1 MRSPVRSAPSVR
13 WKTLGLIIG
22 RLRLCALLAL
32 VLALPTGATLVPT
45 MSVEQMID
53 DSEVVV
59 HGKVWRTWAA
69 WDDAH
74 QNIWTHYEILVADV
88 LKGSV
93 DGKFVVSEPG
103 GTVGELSMAI
113 AGTPGYQVG
122 EEVVVFAVRT
132 PIGLMRTCGW
142 GQGQFA
148 VVTADGSSEKVM
160 LSPRLGVELVDSV
173 ATRSA
178 DLSGATSRKALHGL
192 PLNEFKA
199 QLGDLI
205 RARAGREGR

>member
-1 MRSPVRSAPSVR
+1 MRPSSRSAPAVR
-13 WKTLGLIIG
+13 QKAAGLIGG

-32 VLALPTGATLVPT
+32 VPAIPAWATLVPT
-45 MSVEQMID
+45 MSVEEMID
-53 DSEVVV
+53 GSEVVV
-59 HGKVWRTWAA
+59 HGKVWRTWSA

-74 QNIWTHYEILVADV
+74 QNIWTHYEILVSDV

-113 AGTPGYQVG
+113 AGTPTYQVG
-122 EEVVVFAVRT
+122 EEVVVFAERT
-132 PIGLMRTCGW
+132 PIGFMRTCGW

-148 VVTADGSSEKVM
+148 VLTPEGASEKVV
-160 LSPRLGVELVDSV
+160 LSPRLGVQLVDPV
-173 ATRSA
+173 AKRAA
-178 DLSGATSRKALHGL
+178 DAGGVTARKALNGL
-192 PLNEFKA
+192 PLNDFKA
-199 QLGDLI
+199 QLADLI